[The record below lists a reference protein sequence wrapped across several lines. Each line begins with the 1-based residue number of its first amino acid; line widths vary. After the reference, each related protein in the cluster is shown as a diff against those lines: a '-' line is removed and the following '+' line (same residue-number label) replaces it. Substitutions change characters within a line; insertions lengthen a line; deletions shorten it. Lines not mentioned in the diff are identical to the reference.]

1 MIVHA
6 WTSGL
11 KKEDPPIELRKYSV
25 LDQIKK
31 PITDSIKNYI
41 KEMSDTLVFDFL
53 VDDHDR
59 AAEKNWIINQKK
71 EIIHWDSG
79 LGWHHGPFADPSC
92 LDILC
97 GRFFFKYLIVI
108 FNNNMRNINK

>member
-59 AAEKNWIINQKK
+59 AAEKIGLLIKKKKLFIGIAGWDGIMVLLLILLVWISFV
-71 EIIHWDSG
+71 EV
-79 LGWHHGPFADPSC
+79 
-92 LDILC
+92 
-97 GRFFFKYLIVI
+97 FF
-108 FNNNMRNINK
+108 